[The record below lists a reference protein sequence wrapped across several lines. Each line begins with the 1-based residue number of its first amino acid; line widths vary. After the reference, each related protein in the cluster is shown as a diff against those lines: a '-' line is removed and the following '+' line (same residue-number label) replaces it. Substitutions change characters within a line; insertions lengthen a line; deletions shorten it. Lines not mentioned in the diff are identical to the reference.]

1 MQPKTILNLAQKQKS
16 FVQGRIRLLKEKG
29 ERVLEIQINPRS
41 RRIQVTH
48 NLYRPSSM
56 GA

>member
-29 ERVLEIQINPRS
+29 ERVLEIQIKPRAGF
-41 RRIQVTH
+41 R
-48 NLYRPSSM
+48 
-56 GA
+56 